1 MMIDESKLKEC
12 FKGDNFI
19 IFVVLMMLF
28 AKCEVKENDDK

>member
-1 MMIDESKLKEC
+1 MIDENKLKEC

-28 AKCEVKENDDK
+28 AECEVKENDDK